1 MQLFVFRINRKV
13 AQFSFYIY
21 SLQSIEMY
29 TKFKSAPSFSRK
41 QFVYAHGNL
50 FILIRYFTLW
60 KNVSV
65 LGGSNWGFLIIIVD
79 KDNLAMKAKLSTR
92 NRNNMETTL

>member
-1 MQLFVFRINRKV
+1 MQSFVFRIDRKV

-41 QFVYAHGNL
+41 QIVYARGNL
-50 FILIRYFTLW
+50 FILIRYFALW

-65 LGGSNWGFLIIIVD
+65 LGCANCVFWL
-79 KDNLAMKAKLSTR
+79 
-92 NRNNMETTL
+92 